1 MNKKLV
7 AVAVA
12 AFLAAPLAQAQTAN
26 VVLYGRLNLDLE
38 FVDAGGSGTSA
49 NLPSVTRLSSNSSR
63 FGLRGTESLGGGLN
77 AIWQIES
84 SVSGDAGGGT
94 IAGRD
99 TFIGFQGGWGT
110 VRFGNF
116 LAPYDDLHP
125 IFGNGPSYLTSILAT
140 AALWANNGGN
150 SVAGGA
156 FDDRIGN
163 SLRYDMPTIAG
174 FTAGVQIGLYDD
186 AASGGA
192 RDAWIVSTAGQYKN
206 GPFQAGLGYE
216 QHNDVRA
223 DGLNDWAFTATAA
236 WDFGMLR
243 LVGLFERVSYD
254 VPNAG
259 SLSRNLWGI
268 GANGPAGPGTWHIM
282 YQQAD
287 DGSGP
292 SNYRVGGFT
301 GGDNTGAY
309 HLTMTYNYPLSKRTA
324 MYVGYSRIDNDSNAS
339 YNYNINP
346 YRTVN
351 PPAPTGAAGQSING
365 PIGATYNG
373 FVLGAIHLF

>member
-1 MNKKLV
+1 MP
-7 AVAVA
+7 A
-12 AFLAAPLAQAQTAN
+12 ARAP
-26 VVLYGRLNLDLE
+26 RP
-38 FVDAGGSGTSA
+38 
-49 NLPSVTRLSSNSSR
+49 NLPNVTRLTQNSSR

-99 TFIGFQGGWGT
+99 TFLGFQGCWGT

-150 SVAGGA
+150 SVGGGA

-163 SLRYDMPTIAG
+163 SLRYD
-174 FTAGVQIGLYDD
+174 TADDRGLQRLVQIGLYDD
-186 AASGGA
+186 AAAAAHATRGSCRRRASTRTA
-192 RDAWIVSTAGQYKN
+192 RS
-206 GPFQAGLGYE
+206 QAGLGY
-216 QHNDVRA
+216 DSTTYVSRTT
-223 DGLNDWAFTATAA
+223 GLTRRQCGARIPEATTGPRHGA
-236 WDFGMLR
+236 WDFGILR
-243 LVGLFERVSYD
+243 LVGLYERMSYD

-259 SLSRNLWGI
+259 SISRNLWGI
-268 GANGPAGPGTWHIM
+268 GASTARPARGTWQVM
-282 YQQAD
+282 CQQAD
-287 DGSGP
+287 DGGGP

-309 HLTMTYNYPLSKRTA
+309 HLTMSYNYPLRSGRRVRRLLA
-324 MYVGYSRIDNDSNAS
+324 HRQREQRVVQLQHQPVPHGQSAGAHRSR
-339 YNYNINP
+339 
-346 YRTVN
+346 R
-351 PPAPTGAAGQSING
+351 QSING
-365 PIGATYNG
+365 PIGATTT
-373 FVLGAIHLF
+373 ASCSA